1 MDILLITI
9 ITLQIL
15 TFCMIILGFLRIAN
29 LIGSVAEHILETIG
43 PIREITENIAGIP
56 ADFDPFQNGIKQML
70 LEKMQDLMT
79 KQREAPEIK
88 EYTRSNDGTFA

>member
-1 MDILLITI
+1 MDILIITI

-15 TFCMIILGFLRIAN
+15 TFCMMILGFLRIAN

-70 LEKMQDLMT
+70 LEKMQDLMA
-79 KQREAPEIK
+79 KQKEAPEIK